1 MGFGRVPYI
10 YIYHLIY
17 ISYEPYFCTFVLFF
31 ALSVTVYATD
41 ATLNT
46 RNLRVADIAKA
57 EAKAKAIVAGLGQLC
72 DSTRENVHIVI
83 ANRYLELC
91 AIHNR
96 YDNRN
101 DSIRA
106 LKLPK
111 QKEANAF
118 ERSYYNYN
126 NDLYRTRF
134 DFIAWLNFYLTDA
147 QVETVKNLMTN
158 NYLFV
163 RYNDFIDL
171 LPSLTEAERER
182 VYHWLVEA
190 REFSMDFWMTGRC
203 ARCLLSIGDVSIIIL
218 PNVDMTCVRRPKNR
232 KRVNVS

>member
-1 MGFGRVPYI
+1 MNRI
-10 YIYHLIY
+10 
-17 ISYEPYFCTFVLFF
+17 FCTFVLFF

-171 LPSLTEAERER
+171 LPSLTEQS
-182 VYHWLVEA
+182 VSGFIIGWLRLV
-190 REFSMDFWMTGRC
+190 SLVWIFWMTGRC

>member
-1 MGFGRVPYI
+1 M
-10 YIYHLIY
+10 
-17 ISYEPYFCTFVLFF
+17 
-31 ALSVTVYATD
+31 TVYATD

-111 QKEANAF
+111 QKEANAL
-118 ERSYYNYN
+118 SG
-126 NDLYRTRF
+126 LTITIIMI
-134 DFIAWLNFYLTDA
+134 FIAPGSIL
-147 QVETVKNLMTN
+147 
-158 NYLFV
+158 
-163 RYNDFIDL
+163 
-171 LPSLTEAERER
+171 SLGLIFTLRMLR
-182 VYHWLVEA
+182 
-190 REFSMDFWMTGRC
+190 
-203 ARCLLSIGDVSIIIL
+203 
-218 PNVDMTCVRRPKNR
+218 
-232 KRVNVS
+232 

>member
-1 MGFGRVPYI
+1 MC
-10 YIYHLIY
+10 H
-17 ISYEPYFCTFVLFF
+17 SY
-31 ALSVTVYATD
+31 
-41 ATLNT
+41 
-46 RNLRVADIAKA
+46 
-57 EAKAKAIVAGLGQLC
+57 
-72 DSTRENVHIVI
+72 
-83 ANRYLELC
+83 
-91 AIHNR
+91 R

-190 REFSMDFWMTGRC
+190 REFSMDFLDDRKMRQMFTKYRGRINNYLAKRGYDLRKATEEQE
-203 ARCLLSIGDVSIIIL
+203 ARKCIL
-218 PNVDMTCVRRPKNR
+218 K
-232 KRVNVS
+232 

>member
-1 MGFGRVPYI
+1 MNRI
-10 YIYHLIY
+10 
-17 ISYEPYFCTFVLFF
+17 FCTFVLFF

-106 LKLPK
+106 LIAKAK
-111 QKEANAF
+111 
-118 ERSYYNYN
+118 RSQC
-126 NDLYRTRF
+126 F
-134 DFIAWLNFYLTDA
+134 
-147 QVETVKNLMTN
+147 
-158 NYLFV
+158 
-163 RYNDFIDL
+163 
-171 LPSLTEAERER
+171 
-182 VYHWLVEA
+182 
-190 REFSMDFWMTGRC
+190 
-203 ARCLLSIGDVSIIIL
+203 
-218 PNVDMTCVRRPKNR
+218 
-232 KRVNVS
+232 

>member
-1 MGFGRVPYI
+1 MNRI
-10 YIYHLIY
+10 
-17 ISYEPYFCTFVLFF
+17 FCTFVLFF

-190 REFSMDFWMTGRC
+190 REFSMDFLDDRKMRQMFTKDRGRINNYLAKRGYDLRKATEEQE
-203 ARCLLSIGDVSIIIL
+203 ARKCIL
-218 PNVDMTCVRRPKNR
+218 K
-232 KRVNVS
+232 